1 VRQLGIGNATP
12 LLGRAD
18 MLEPR
23 PHAAVI
29 AQAMAQ
35 PERAVRWMLPW
46 VGPGGLMLIPSG
58 KNPPQLTEIK
68 GVIQLRPVAYQVPC
82 GGPERS
88 VWMGRRSVE

>member
-1 VRQLGIGNATP
+1 VRQLGIENATP

-18 MLEPR
+18 ILEPT

-46 VGPGGLMLIPSG
+46 VDPGGLMLIPGG
-58 KNPPQLTEIK
+58 KNPLQLAEIK
-68 GVIQLRPVAYQVPC
+68 GLVQLPPAAYQVPC